1 MNDRYQRPLHDLRIS
16 VIDRCNFRCV
26 YCMPKEVY
34 GQAFQF
40 LPRAELLTFEE
51 ITRVAT
57 VFARLGVKKIRL
69 TGGEPLIRRDIEHL
83 VAQLAAIPGIE
94 DIAMTTNGSLLTL
107 EKATQLRAAGL
118 KRITVSLDAL
128 DETIFQAINDV
139 GYPAGRVLQAIEHA
153 AAAGLN
159 PVKVNMVV
167 KRGVNES
174 QIIPMAEYFRG
185 TGHVL
190 RFIEYMDVGTL
201 NGWRLDDVVSAEEIL
216 TVIDR
221 QFPLEP
227 LPPRQPGEV
236 ARRFRYRDG
245 GGEIGLIASVTQ
257 PFCRHCNRARLAA
270 DGQLYTCL
278 FNGTGHDLKALIRSG
293 ASDDELADTIRQ
305 IWTVRQDRY
314 SELRTQET
322 RNLPKVEMFRMGG

>member
-51 ITRVAT
+51 ITRIAT

-83 VAQLAAIPGIE
+83 VAQLAAIPGID

-139 GYPAGRVLQAIEHA
+139 GYPAARVLQAIDHA

-245 GGEIGLIASVTQ
+245 RGEIGLIASVTQ

-278 FNGTGHDLKALIRSG
+278 FNGTGHDLKALVRSG
-293 ASDDELADTIRQ
+293 ASDEELADTIRQ

>member
-1 MNDRYQRPLHDLRIS
+1 MNDHYQRPLHDLRIS

-51 ITRVAT
+51 ITRIAM

-69 TGGEPLIRRDIEHL
+69 TGGEPLIRRNIEHL
-83 VAQLAAIPGIE
+83 VAQLAAVPGIE

-128 DETIFQAINDV
+128 DETIFQAVNDV
-139 GYPAGRVLQAIEHA
+139 GFPAARVLQAIEHA

-216 TVIDR
+216 TVINR

-257 PFCRHCNRARLAA
+257 PFCRYCNRARLAA

-278 FNGTGHDLKALIRSG
+278 FNGTGHDLKALVRSG
-293 ASDDELADTIRQ
+293 ASDEELADAIRQ

>member
-1 MNDRYQRPLHDLRIS
+1 
-16 VIDRCNFRCV
+16 
-26 YCMPKEVY
+26 
-34 GQAFQF
+34 
-40 LPRAELLTFEE
+40 
-51 ITRVAT
+51 
-57 VFARLGVKKIRL
+57 
-69 TGGEPLIRRDIEHL
+69 
-83 VAQLAAIPGIE
+83 
-94 DIAMTTNGSLLTL
+94 MTTNGSLLTL